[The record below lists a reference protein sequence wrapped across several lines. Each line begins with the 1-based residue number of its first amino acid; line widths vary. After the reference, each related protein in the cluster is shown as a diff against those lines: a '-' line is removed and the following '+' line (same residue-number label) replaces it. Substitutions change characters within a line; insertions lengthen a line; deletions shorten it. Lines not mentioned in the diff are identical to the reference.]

1 MSPETFGIA
10 YEKGFAA
17 TIGFLLYRG
26 ARREEAEELAQ
37 AAWAR
42 GWEARAQL
50 KEESR
55 IVAWVNSIA
64 YRNLCNARRRGGRF
78 AELMEACAAAVS
90 GGDRV
95 RSRVDCEKLLGLC
108 DGLDRKLMVERYLE
122 EREIGEVAQR
132 TGMTEVAVRVRLHR
146 CRVGL
151 KALVDATVGCNALP
165 AAA

>member
-1 MSPETFGIA
+1 MTPEAFGIA

-42 GWEARAQL
+42 GWEARTQL

-55 IVAWVNSIA
+55 VLPWVNSIA

-78 AELMEACAAAVS
+78 AELVEACAAAVS
-90 GGDRV
+90 GAERA
-95 RSRVDCEKLLGLC
+95 RARVDCEKLLSKC
-108 DGLDRKLMVERYLE
+108 EGLDRKLMVERYLE
-122 EREIGEVAQR
+122 EREMGEMAER
-132 TGMTEVAVRVRLHR
+132 SGMTEVAVRVRLHR

-151 KALVDATVGCNALP
+151 KALVDAVGGRDIMP

>member
-1 MSPETFGIA
+1 MTPEAFGIA
-10 YEKGFAA
+10 YEKGFTA

-55 IVAWVNSIA
+55 VLAWVNSIA
-64 YRNLCNARRRGGRF
+64 YRNLCNARRRGARI
-78 AELMEACAAAVS
+78 AELVEACAAAVS
-90 GGDRV
+90 GAERI
-95 RSRVDCEKLLGLC
+95 RARVDCDKLLGKC
-108 DGLDRKLMVERYLE
+108 EGLDRKLIVERYLE
-122 EREIGEVAQR
+122 ERDMPEIAAR
-132 TGMTEVAVRVRLHR
+132 SGMTEVAVRVRLHR

-151 KALVDATVGCNALP
+151 KSLVDAVGTPDLMP

>member
-1 MSPETFGIA
+1 MTPESFGMA

-50 KEESR
+50 KEETR
-55 IVAWVNSIA
+55 ILAWVNSIA
-64 YRNLCNARRRGGRF
+64 YHNLCNAKRRGGRF
-78 AELMEACAAAVS
+78 AELIDACAAAVS
-90 GGDRV
+90 GSDKV
-95 RSRVDCEKLLGLC
+95 RDHVDCEKLLAKC
-108 DGLDRKLMVERYLE
+108 DGLDRKLMQERYVE
-122 EREIGEVAQR
+122 EREISEVAER
-132 TGMTEVAVRVRLHR
+132 CGMTEVAVRVRLHR

-151 KALVDATVGCNALP
+151 RSLVNAVEHRMLP
-165 AAA
+165 VAA

>member
-1 MSPETFGIA
+1 MTPEAFGIA
-10 YEKGFAA
+10 YEKGFSA

-55 IVAWVNSIA
+55 VVPWVNSIA
-64 YRNLCNARRRGGRF
+64 YRNLCNARRRGGKF
-78 AELMEACAAAVS
+78 AELIEACAAAVS
-90 GGDRV
+90 GSDRV
-95 RSRVDCEKLLGLC
+95 RERVDCEKLLSKC
-108 DGLDRKLMVERYLE
+108 EGLDQKLMRERYVE
-122 EREIGEVAQR
+122 EREIAEVAAR
-132 TGMTEVAVRVRLHR
+132 SGMTEVAVRVRLHR

-151 KALVDATVGCNALP
+151 KALVDAVGGPSMLP
-165 AAA
+165 AVA

>member
-1 MSPETFGIA
+1 MTPEAFGIA

-55 IVAWVNSIA
+55 VLPWVNSIA

-78 AELMEACAAAVS
+78 AELVEACAAAVS
-90 GGDRV
+90 GAERV
-95 RSRVDCEKLLGLC
+95 RAHVDCEKLLAKC
-108 DGLDRKLMVERYLE
+108 EGLDRKLMVERYLE
-122 EREIGEVAQR
+122 EREMGEMADR
-132 TGMTEVAVRVRLHR
+132 SGMTEVAVRVRLHR

-151 KALVDATVGCNALP
+151 KALVDAVGGRDIMP

>member
-1 MSPETFGIA
+1 MTPEAFGIA
-10 YEKGFAA
+10 YEKGFAS

-55 IVAWVNSIA
+55 VLAWVNSIA

-90 GGDRV
+90 GSERV
-95 RSRVDCEKLLGLC
+95 RARVDCDKLLSLC
-108 DGLDRKLMVERYLE
+108 EGLDRKLMVERYVE
-122 EREIGEVAQR
+122 ERDMSDVAAR
-132 TGMTEVAVRVRLHR
+132 SGMTEVAVRVRLHR

-151 KALVDATVGCNALP
+151 KALVDAVGGRDMLP